1 MDDLE
6 MAFLNSPG
14 DAYAIYQLK
23 QTWDTRDLRFASMSQ
38 VLLAGQKIDREKYDL
53 LYIGDL
59 PGQTDKQPG
68 ETLEE
73 IFARFNLMKPE
84 DFPGHSLSMSDIVGL
99 KQNGS
104 VSFHYVD
111 TFGFREVKDF
121 LPDNLL
127 HSAEIGMEDDYN
139 MIDGIPGNNGRNP
152 ALEEKQPFPEVKPEN
167 RLPLREQLRQVML
180 EHTGRLPQAKEAKK
194 PSFER

>member
-6 MAFLNSPG
+6 RTFLESPH
-14 DAYAIYQLK
+14 DTFAIYQLK
-23 QTWDTRDLRFASMSQ
+23 HVQDTRDLRFASMSQ
-38 VLLAGQKIDREKYDL
+38 VLMSGKKIDREKYDL

-59 PGQTDKQPG
+59 SGQMGQQPG
-68 ETLEE
+68 EVLDE
-73 IFARFNLMKPE
+73 IYARFNIMKPS
-84 DFPGHSLSMSDIVGL
+84 DFTGHSLSMSDIIGL

-111 TFGFREVKDF
+111 TFGFQEVKAF

-127 HSAEIGMEDDYN
+127 HSAEISMEDDYN
-139 MIDGIPGNNGRNP
+139 MIDGIVGNNGRNP
-152 ALEEKQPFPEVKPEN
+152 ALEEKKSAMTKPED
-167 RLPLREQLRQVML
+167 RLPLREQLRQVMQ
-180 EHTGRLPQAKEAKK
+180 ENAGKLPPTKEARK

>member
-6 MAFLNSPG
+6 KVFLNNPG

-23 QTWDTRDLRFASMSQ
+23 HTQDTRDLRFASMSQ
-38 VLLAGQKIDREKYDL
+38 VMMAGKKIDREKYDL

-59 PGQTDKQPG
+59 PGQMNQGPG
-68 ETLEE
+68 DVLDE
-73 IFARFNLMKPE
+73 IYARFNIMKPE
-84 DFPGHSLSMSDIVGL
+84 DFTGHSLSMSDIIGL

-121 LPDNLL
+121 LSDNLL

-152 ALEEKQPFPEVKPEN
+152 ALEERKPAATKPED
-167 RLPLREQLRQVML
+167 RLPLREQLRQVMR
-180 EHTGRLPQAKEAKK
+180 ENTGRLPQTKEARK

>member
-6 MAFLNSPG
+6 KAFLNSPG

-23 QTWDTRDLRFASMSQ
+23 QTQDTRDLRFASMGQ
-38 VLLAGQKIDREKYDL
+38 VLMAGKKIDREKYDL

-59 PGQTDKQPG
+59 PGKMGRQPG
-68 ETLEE
+68 DVLDE
-73 IFARFNLMKPE
+73 IYARFNIMKPE
-84 DFPGHSLSMSDIVGL
+84 DFPGHSLSMSDIIGL

-104 VSFHYVD
+104 ISFHYVD

-127 HSAEIGMEDDYN
+127 HSAEIGMEDDYS
-139 MIDGIPGNNGRNP
+139 MIDGIVGNNGRNP
-152 ALEEKQPFPEVKPEN
+152 AQEVTKPED
-167 RLPLREQLRQVML
+167 RLPLREQLRQVMR
-180 EHTGRLPQAKEAKK
+180 ENADKLPQAKEARKL
-194 PSFER
+194 SFER